1 MCALGWRLGC
11 KAPATVRPSQV
22 CSGWKCRHDALVM
35 LLLLRQ
41 DATDEGVGG
50 AGAARRY
57 GSLDLECYCLNVDHR
72 PGDQVCPERRC
83 AQGAEANGAGELL
96 QGAAARLTW
105 PQVLLGRVAVACRR
119 SAAT

>member
-1 MCALGWRLGC
+1 ML
-11 KAPATVRPSQV
+11 VRR
-22 CSGWKCRHDALVM
+22 GD
-35 LLLLRQ
+35 
-41 DATDEGVGG
+41 
-50 AGAARRY
+50 

-83 AQGAEANGAGELL
+83 AQGAEASGAGELL

>member
-1 MCALGWRLGC
+1 MVRL
-11 KAPATVRPSQV
+11 V
-22 CSGWKCRHDALVM
+22 CIGWKCRHDALVM
-35 LLLLRQ
+35 LMLLRQ

-83 AQGAEANGAGELL
+83 AQGAEANGAGKLL
-96 QGAAARLTW
+96 QVLPRASRGHPSAA
-105 PQVLLGRVAVACRR
+105 GRCRSCRR